1 MPLVVLRNI
10 RCVSKR
16 TPAYNPLQVK
26 YYVKS
31 SCITKRSISIY
42 VYIYIHKYG
51 QASGVTS
58 VRTDS
63 TPHWCP
69 LRFTKSSRVKAP
81 KASRILNSWCIPL
94 CHIELCYLSYILFKI
109 CYCPLS
115 HSSWRFCK
123 CIQKCD
129 TMYHLYTFDYIRNR
143 TGIYY
148 RLCCRL

>member
-26 YYVKS
+26 YYVKN
-31 SCITKRSISIY
+31 SCVTKRSISIY
-42 VYIYIHKYG
+42 IYKYG

-143 TGIYY
+143 TGIYC

>member
-26 YYVKS
+26 YYVKN
-31 SCITKRSISIY
+31 SCVTKRSISIY
-42 VYIYIHKYG
+42 MYKYG

>member
-26 YYVKS
+26 YYVQNR
-31 SCITKRSISIY
+31 CVTKRSISIY
-42 VYIYIHKYG
+42 IYKYG

-94 CHIELCYLSYILFKI
+94 CHIELCCLSYILFKI